1 MIIIHCLFS
10 STVLYVNN
18 LCLTHLAFAC
28 YAKWINSKQMSGSK
42 EKEKMDSG
50 GSEYQQ
56 EMYFNILKL

>member
-18 LCLTHLAFAC
+18 LCLTHLAFAW

-42 EKEKMDSG
+42 KEKMDSG